1 MKAVSTDATRT
12 HKPAT
17 GAPPVQR
24 RNGAGRERP
33 SARLDPRAALQLQGR
48 AGNTAVAR
56 LVAQQSSASRQPAA
70 SLPGLSA
77 QRLADGGACPAPPVA
92 PEAPSPKT
100 DPKFAAVESKAAG
113 AAKDLKKHPSGKA
126 EAKQAQNAAVPPGD
140 DKASQA
146 KEAQADKM
154 DAAKPKGFDK
164 AAFVAAVKA
173 AVAKAAPQN
182 LDEADK
188 FASSG
193 KADAVKGEVLGKVT
207 EGKQDSA
214 KDVAEKTRQAPD
226 PSVAKDKPVT
236 PLQEQAAKQAQ
247 PVDGGKAMPDKA
259 PAEQTDLRAGSCEI
273 NAKMAD
279 AQVTEE
285 HLEKSNEPQ
294 MQDAAKAKKEADAHA
309 ATAPAEVRQ
318 KEQQVLKQQTAAA
331 QGSAQAAVTSMAGG
345 QRTATGQ
352 VETKKSAAKQ
362 KEEKE
367 RADVSREINAIYDK
381 TKVEVEGI
389 LTGLDGKVN
398 TEFETGE
405 RHARQE
411 FTAKHKADMEAY
423 KDRRYGGPGGWALW
437 TADLFMDLPA
447 EADKIFDDAKKLYE
461 QRMEAVVNKV
471 ADIIGT
477 ELGNAKN
484 KIAEG
489 RQKIKEYV
497 ASRPKNL
504 QKFANEAATEMS
516 GKFDQLESD
525 VDAKQESL
533 VEDLAQKYVEARNAV
548 DEEIKAEQE
557 KNKGFVSKAKDAVG
571 ESVQAIVKLKDLFM
585 GLLAR
590 AASAFNDILKD
601 PLKFVGNFMNAVK
614 QGFLNFANNI
624 VEHLKKGLKG
634 WLFGQLADAGI
645 EIPDKLDAMS
655 ILKMIASLLGLTWGN
670 IKGKLVAK
678 VPWLAKI
685 EQAWD
690 FLESKVEVFKV
701 LATKGVAGLWNWLKE
716 KVGDLKQL
724 VFDQIKSF
732 VIERIVK
739 AGITWVLGMLN
750 PAGALI
756 KIIDAV
762 IKVVQWIME
771 KGEQLG
777 DLIGSIVDAVK
788 DVATGGG
795 GGVPAKIEGSL
806 SKAVPVVISFLASL
820 LGLGGISA
828 KVKSILQS
836 AQELVGKGIDA
847 VIGAALKVAKP
858 LLAAAGKLFTKIKAK
873 GKEVWGKVKAKGKR
887 LLGKVK
893 AKVLG
898 GDDSPEGKQKR
909 LDKAMAS
916 AVAVSNRFRGKTV
929 GKVVLTGLFG
939 IIRVRYGLTSLTPV
953 RDGERWSVR
962 GEINPTDTKPLDIR
976 AAAEEAVRALGEELH
991 MIIRDCANA
1000 VILDPKVVQQIEQIA
1015 EDRVLYGR
1023 GASREAPRLSQSP
1036 AAEAGAMLYYPRMPG
1051 TKEFVSL
1058 GGRVVSEKQSEE
1070 DPLKSNVLG
1079 GRPGLIK
1086 VFGLGGAGHYDPEI
1100 KNKVSAL
1107 KMKIAGKVPDP
1118 DVAIAQAVLQ
1128 ISRGGTAPP
1137 PFKAADQTFL
1147 SGLTRLLL
1155 HVEPGRSPSALV
1167 TSMMALETAAGGGVS
1182 MADTATTRNPMAGA
1196 LGTES
1201 KSWTAGAQA
1210 RTVGEQLGYP
1220 VPWRGRA
1227 SASRPAVEAFL
1238 EREKQVAIDYVVH
1251 VAKRKEAQGTPFKDK
1266 ADVAKFV
1273 QKELHQ
1279 FLLKEAREKLT
1290 VVAAGP

>member
-1 MKAVSTDATRT
+1 MKAASSDAART
-12 HKPAT
+12 PKAAT
-17 GAPPVQR
+17 GVPPVQR
-24 RNGAGRERP
+24 RDGDGRERR
-33 SARLDPRAALQLQGR
+33 SARLRPHAALQLQGR
-48 AGNTAVAR
+48 AGNAAVAR
-56 LVAQQSSASRQPAA
+56 LIAQQSSASRQPAA
-70 SLPGLSA
+70 ALPGLSA

-92 PEAPSPKT
+92 PEASSPKT
-100 DPKFAAVESKAAG
+100 DPKFAAVESKATG

-154 DAAKPKGFDK
+154 DAAKPKSFDK

-173 AVAKAAPQN
+173 AIAKAAPKN

-188 FASSG
+188 FGSSG
-193 KADAVKGEVLGKVT
+193 RADAVKGEVMGKVT
-207 EGKQDSA
+207 EGKEGSG
-214 KDVAEKTRQAPD
+214 KDIAEKTKQQPD

-236 PLQEQAAKQAQ
+236 PLKEPPQKEPP
-247 PVDGGKAMPDKA
+247 PVPGGRAMPDKA
-259 PAEQTDLRAGSCEI
+259 PAEQTDLRAGPCEVK
-273 NAKMAD
+273 ATMAE
-279 AQVTEE
+279 AEVTEE

-294 MQDAAKAKKEADAHA
+294 MQDAAKAKKAADAHA
-309 ATAPAEVRQ
+309 AAAPDQIRQ
-318 KEQQVLKQQTAAA
+318 KEEQVLKQQTVAA
-331 QGSAQAAVTSMAGG
+331 QGSAQAAITSMAGG
-345 QRTATGQ
+345 QRNTTGQ

-389 LTGLDGKVN
+389 LTGLDGKVA
-398 TEFETGE
+398 TEFEAGE
-405 RHARQE
+405 RQARQE

-447 EADKIFDDAKKLYE
+447 EANKVFDDAKKLYE
-461 QRMEAVVNKV
+461 QKMEAVINKV
-471 ADIIGT
+471 ADLIGT

-548 DEEIKAEQE
+548 DDEIKAEQE
-557 KNKGFVSKAKDAVG
+557 KNKGLVSMAKDAVG
-571 ESVQAIVKLKDLFM
+571 ESVQAILKLKDLFM
-585 GLLAR
+585 GLLSR
-590 AASAFNDILKD
+590 AASAFNDILKE

-645 EIPDKLDAMS
+645 EIPDKLDAVS

-701 LATKGVAGLWNWLKE
+701 LATTGVAGLWNWLKE

-788 DVATGGG
+788 DIAAGGG

-858 LLAAAGKLFTKIKAK
+858 LLAAAGKLVARGKAAFER
-873 GKEVWGKVKAKGKR
+873 GKAMVRRGVDRVKAFGRRQLDR
-887 LLGKVK
+887 LRGRDPGDTGTT
-893 AKVLG
+893 G
-898 GDDSPEGKQKR
+898 GSRPIEGEI
-909 LDKAMAS
+909 A
-916 AVAVSNRFRGKTV
+916 
-929 GKVVLTGLFG
+929 
-939 IIRVRYGLTSLTPV
+939 TSSTTV
-953 RDGERWSVR
+953 RDHTFTGRATASSDGVSVTVQR
-962 GEINPTDTKPLDIR
+962 IVTPLAP
-976 AAAEEAVRALGEELH
+976 AAAA
-991 MIIRDCANA
+991 
-1000 VILDPKVVQQIEQIA
+1000 
-1015 EDRVLYGR
+1015 
-1023 GASREAPRLSQSP
+1023 
-1036 AAEAGAMLYYPRMPG
+1036 
-1051 TKEFVSL
+1051 
-1058 GGRVVSEKQSEE
+1058 
-1070 DPLKSNVLG
+1070 
-1079 GRPGLIK
+1079 
-1086 VFGLGGAGHYDPEI
+1086 
-1100 KNKVSAL
+1100 
-1107 KMKIAGKVPDP
+1107 
-1118 DVAIAQAVLQ
+1118 
-1128 ISRGGTAPP
+1128 
-1137 PFKAADQTFL
+1137 
-1147 SGLTRLLL
+1147 
-1155 HVEPGRSPSALV
+1155 
-1167 TSMMALETAAGGGVS
+1167 TAA
-1182 MADTATTRNPMAGA
+1182 ATTS
-1196 LGTES
+1196 T
-1201 KSWTAGAQA
+1201 QA
-1210 RTVGEQLGYP
+1210 RTELKRLIQKVNRLAGKGKIIEAKDVPRINDLLREVMQSDLHSAATAHYAATPAAGLAAHIAEFNSLTARGARRDAYYMAGVSWETVKAAIRARDLTRILAQIRLGARLWIEGEDDFDDLRDALENGIKIGSESP
-1220 VPWRGRA
+1220 GE
-1227 SASRPAVEAFL
+1227 SRPLMPKYLPKEPYHSFLQTARINHRAGKSARQATIDGLIAAIQAPALWNADHRRPLATHWNQTGHRTTVE
-1238 EREKQVAIDYVVH
+1238 ERRVIASHPDNLVLVSDSWNKSKGSGDDQYTTPPAPGFSRDL
-1251 VAKRKEAQGTPFKDK
+1251 GTPG
-1266 ADVAKFV
+1266 ASPSSGGG
-1273 QKELHQ
+1273 
-1279 FLLKEAREKLT
+1279 T
-1290 VVAAGP
+1290 SSSSGPFIFPVHLPPI